1 MPIPYQDMLD
11 RILFVQA
18 IETVRCLEEGV
29 LESSRD
35 ANVGSILGIGF
46 PRWTGGSLQF
56 INQYGLEKFVARA
69 NALAAT
75 YGQRFTPP
83 ALLLKKAASNEQFE

>member
-1 MPIPYQDMLD
+1 M
-11 RILFVQA
+11 QA

-69 NALAAT
+69 TELAAE
-75 YGQRFTPP
+75 YGERFAPP
-83 ALLLKKAASNEQFE
+83 PLLVKKAASNEQFE